1 MKIFSIIFILFFG
14 LEASKVVEV
23 EQRFQKSVNCKTC
36 HIHLVNE
43 WEKSWH
49 AKSHYDNDEYFQ
61 ASIDYVK
68 KKTRRSLNSVKIECA
83 TCHNPRITVTDTDD
97 DYEMLSSMGVKVDS
111 EIDEAVSSDSINE
124 GINCIVCHNIDKI
137 HDNRDASQRGMNR
150 VSWMESGVM
159 TGPFDNAKSPYHK
172 TESRDFMSKD
182 QNKLCFVCHANDRS
196 VKGLVFTDMQS
207 EYKDGSKKCVDCH
220 MGPKVDGVASTLKI
234 YDGKAKKRKIRSHG
248 FKGAHTSSMWKD
260 ALSLDLSQ
268 KGNDIIIEILN
279 PQPHN
284 IPSGFGSREIVVS
297 VIYSNATKELEN
309 KKISL
314 TTHYTRRGG
323 KPTIA
328 HLAEEASKD
337 MSIPAEG
344 KKILKVSNVK
354 GATKVKVKLC
364 YRLVNEEVRTLLDLR
379 EDIWSR
385 KNLITSKELKLK

>member
-1 MKIFSIIFILFFG
+1 MKIFFTIFILFLG

-23 EQRFQKSVNCKTC
+23 EQRYQKSVNCKTC

-68 KKTRRSLNSVKIECA
+68 KKTRRSLNSIKIECA
-83 TCHNPRITVTDTDD
+83 TCHNPRITITDTDD

-111 EIDEAVSSDSINE
+111 EIDDAVNSDSINE

-137 HDNRDASQRGMNR
+137 HDNKDDSQRGMNR
-150 VSWMESGVM
+150 VSWMKSGIM

-196 VKGLVFTDMQS
+196 VKGLVFTDMQN
-207 EYKDGSKKCVDCH
+207 EYKSGGKKCVDCH

-234 YDGKAKKRKIRSHG
+234 YDGHAKKRKIRSHG
-248 FKGAHTSSMWKD
+248 FEGAHTSGMWKD

-323 KPTIA
+323 QPTIA
-328 HLAEEASKD
+328 HLAEKSSKD

-364 YRLVNEEVRTLLDLR
+364 YRLVNDEVRTLLDLR
-379 EDIWSR
+379 EDIWSK